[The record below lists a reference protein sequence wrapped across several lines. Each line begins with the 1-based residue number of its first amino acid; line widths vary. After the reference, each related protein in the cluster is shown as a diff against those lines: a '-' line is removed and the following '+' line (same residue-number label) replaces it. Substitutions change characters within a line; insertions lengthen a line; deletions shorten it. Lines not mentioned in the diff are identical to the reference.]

1 MVRRTIGD
9 DIILRATLKRN
20 GVAEDITG
28 YTVQAAIVAS
38 DKITLATGTS
48 VVTCA
53 TVDAAAGIVE
63 AIFPRATTGAITAG
77 IYLVEFQASIG
88 AYRVTYDRA
97 EITLE
102 SGAIP

>member
-20 GVAEDITG
+20 GVAEDVTG
-28 YTVQAAIVAS
+28 YTVQAAIVAT
-38 DKITLATGTS
+38 DKTTLATGTS
-48 VVTCA
+48 AVVCSI
-53 TVDAAAGIVE
+53 VDAPNGIVE
-63 AIFPRATTGAITAG
+63 AVFPRATTGAITAG

-102 SGAIP
+102 GGAIA